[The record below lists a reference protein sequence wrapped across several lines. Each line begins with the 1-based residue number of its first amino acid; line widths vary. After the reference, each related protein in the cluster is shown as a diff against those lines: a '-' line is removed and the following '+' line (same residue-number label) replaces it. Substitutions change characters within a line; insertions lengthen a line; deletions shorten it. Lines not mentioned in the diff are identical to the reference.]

1 MALAQGNKM
10 GSKLCIQNDGNFN
23 FEHEMVPIQTSN
35 IYSTRIWLDPTKR
48 TFWPYRRRFVPNILK
63 GSFYS
68 KGLCMT
74 FLGLDPKIFL

>member
-48 TFWPYRRRFVPNILK
+48 TFWPYRI
-63 GSFYS
+63 
-68 KGLCMT
+68 
-74 FLGLDPKIFL
+74 